1 MMHAS
6 TRGDAPQLGFADVLL
21 AGLAADGGLYLPT
34 AWPNLPAADLL
45 ALRGLPYAELA
56 ARVMLPFTGEAD
68 GDAMDIDALAAL
80 TRAAYAGFSHPAV
93 VPLSQVDHRHFLL
106 DLTHGPTLAFKDI
119 AMQVLARLFDQA
131 LESRGQRITI
141 IGATSGDTGA
151 AALAAFAGR
160 ARAHVV
166 MLHPQG
172 RVSDVQRR
180 QMTTIDA
187 ANVTNLAV
195 DGTFDDCQD
204 LVKAMFADASL
215 RAEANL
221 AAVNSINWVRVLAQV
236 PYYVAAALALGAP
249 ARKVAFS
256 VPSGNFGNVLA
267 GWVAARI
274 GLPIARLIVATNSND
289 VLARFLATNDMSL
302 APVVPTL
309 SPSMDI
315 QVSSN
320 FERLLYAL
328 LGHNPA
334 ATAATLRDFR
344 ASGRMPVPDA
354 AWRAA
359 TRQFAGHAL
368 DDAGTLAVIAQHHRA
383 TGRLIDPHTAVGLA
397 AARARAPIDPA
408 IPVVTLA
415 TAHPAKFPD
424 AVARAT
430 GMRPALPPHLA
441 DLMDRPERVIRVA
454 NDLRAVTDL
463 VRAAAKEAA

>member
-1 MMHAS
+1 MIHAS
-6 TRGDAPQLGFADVLL
+6 TRGGSPALGFTDVLL

-34 AWPNLPAADLL
+34 TWPEFPAADLRT
-45 ALRGLPYAELA
+45 LRGLAYPELA
-56 ARVMLPFTGEAD
+56 ARVMLPFAGGAIGFET
-68 GDAMDIDALAAL
+68 LAAL
-80 TRAAYAGFSHPAV
+80 TRAAYAGFTHPAV
-93 VPLSQVDHRHFLL
+93 APLSQVDHRHFLL
-106 DLTHGPTLAFKDI
+106 DLTRGPTLAFKDM

-131 LESRGQRITI
+131 LEARGQRITI

-151 AALAAFAGR
+151 AAVAAFAGR
-160 ARAHVV
+160 ARAQIV
-166 MLHPQG
+166 MLHPRG
-172 RVSDVQRR
+172 RISEVQRR

-187 ANVTNLAV
+187 PNITNLSV

-204 LVKAMFADASL
+204 LVKAMFADRPL
-215 RAEANL
+215 REEANL

-249 ARKVAFS
+249 DRPVAFS

-267 GWVAARI
+267 GWVAARA
-274 GLPIARLIVATNSND
+274 GLPVARLIVASNSND
-289 VLARFLATNDMSL
+289 ILARFFTANDMRL

-320 FERLLYAL
+320 FERLLYVL
-328 LGHNPA
+328 LGNNPQ

-344 ASGRMPVPDA
+344 ATGRMPVPDA

-359 TRQFAGHAL
+359 TRQFAAHAL
-368 DDAGTLAVIAQHHRA
+368 DDAGTLEAIAAHHRA
-383 TGRLIDPHTAVGLA
+383 TGTLIDPHTAVGLA
-397 AARARAPIDPA
+397 AARARAPVDPA

-430 GMRPALPPHLA
+430 GIRPALPPHLV
-441 DLMDRPERVIRVA
+441 DLMDRTERVIQVP
-454 NDLRAVTDL
+454 NDLAAVTDL